1 MGHPSAT
8 RQVDPCIAPWDG
20 FLRRS
25 VPFGSWWTGEDAR
38 LSINNRHRGKGRP
51 FAPATPPDMRVRI
64 RRFSSV
70 ELERREQAWN
80 AERVKV
86 RNGKRERQRRAVR

>member
-1 MGHPSAT
+1 M
-8 RQVDPCIAPWDG
+8 
-20 FLRRS
+20 LRLDLISRS
-25 VPFGSWWTGEDAR
+25 SRILISFVTA
-38 LSINNRHRGKGRP
+38 NRHRGKGRP